1 MIASVLIF
9 ISEFDSMKISL
20 PSFDNAKVLVVGDL
34 MLDRYWHGGSSR
46 ISPEA
51 PVQVV
56 NVGQIEERPGGAGN
70 VALNIAS
77 LGSQVTLVGITGDD
91 EAADSLQT
99 RLNAANVTCD
109 FERVDNVPTIT
120 KLRIISR
127 QQQLIR
133 LDFEESLAG
142 KGNSGLAEK
151 MSKHIE
157 GCGAVIL
164 SDYAKGTLDN
174 IQPLIEIANKR
185 QIPVLV
191 DPKGTDFSRYRG
203 ATLVTPNLH
212 EFETVVGHCKDEQTL
227 VAKGNELLE
236 QYSWQ
241 ALLVTRGEHGMTLLR
256 KDQPELHLP
265 ALSQEVF
272 DVTGAGDTVIA
283 TLASALAAGSS
294 LENAVALSNTA
305 AGIVVV
311 KLGTATVSTHEIRRK
326 LRTSGDTGTGVMTPQ
341 QLQIVVEEAKAHG
354 EKIVMT
360 NGCFDILHA
369 GHVAYLRQAKALGNR
384 LIVAV
389 NDDNSV
395 RRLKGEGRPVNP
407 VDRRMSVL
415 AALGAVDW
423 VVSFGEDTPQQLI
436 TEVMPDVLVK
446 GGDYQ
451 VEQIAGAKEVMSNGG
466 QVEILQFV
474 DGVSTTGIIESI
486 NQSSSD

>member
-1 MIASVLIF
+1 
-9 ISEFDSMKISL
+9 MKINL
-20 PSFDNAKVLVVGDL
+20 PAFENANVLVVGDL

-77 LGSQVTLVGITGDD
+77 LGSRSTLIGITGDD

-99 RLNAANVTCD
+99 RLCAASVTCD
-109 FERVDNVPTIT
+109 FERVKDVPTIT
-120 KLRIISR
+120 KLRVISR

-133 LDFEESLAG
+133 LDFEEHF
-142 KGNSGLAEK
+142 SGRGVDGLVGRMAN
-151 MSKHIE
+151 HIQ

-164 SDYAKGTLDN
+164 SDYAKGTLDD
-174 IQPLIEIANKR
+174 IQSLIQIANNN
-185 QIPVLV
+185 QVPVLV
-191 DPKGTDFSRYRG
+191 DPKGTDFSRYQG
-203 ATLVTPNLH
+203 ATLITPNLH
-212 EFETVVGHCKDEQTL
+212 EFEAVVGHCKDEQTL
-227 VAKGNELLE
+227 VEKGNALLKE
-236 QYSWQ
+236 HQWQ

-256 KDQPELHLP
+256 EGQPELHLP
-265 ALSQEVF
+265 ALAREVF
-272 DVTGAGDTVIA
+272 DVTGAGDTVIG
-283 TLASALAAGSS
+283 TLASAIAAGSS
-294 LENAVALSNTA
+294 IENAVALANTA

-311 KLGTATVSTHEIRRK
+311 KLGTATVSAHEIRRK
-326 LRTSGDTGTGVMTPQ
+326 LRTAGDTGTGVMNEQ
-341 QLQIVVEEAKAHG
+341 QLKIAVDEARAHG

-369 GHVAYLRQAKALGNR
+369 GHVAYLQQARSLGAR

-389 NDDNSV
+389 NDDESV
-395 RRLKGEGRPVNP
+395 RRLKGDGRPVNP

-415 AALGAVDW
+415 GALGSVDW
-423 VVSFGEDTPQQLI
+423 VVPFGEDTPQRLI
-436 TEVMPDVLVK
+436 SEILPDVLVK

-451 VEQIAGAKEVMSNGG
+451 VEQIAGAKEVLTNGG
-466 QVEILQFV
+466 SVEILQFV

-486 NQSSSD
+486 NKKK

>member
-1 MIASVLIF
+1 
-9 ISEFDSMKISL
+9 MKINL
-20 PSFDNAKVLVVGDL
+20 PNFSHAKVLVVGDL

-77 LGSQVTLVGITGDD
+77 LGGEAVLLGITGDD
-91 EAADSLQT
+91 EAAESLQT
-99 RLNAANVTCD
+99 KLQAANVSCD
-109 FERVDNVPTIT
+109 FVRVATVPTIT
-120 KLRIISR
+120 KLRVISR

-133 LDFEESLAG
+133 LDFEEHF
-142 KGNSGLAEK
+142 KGRGVNELTGRMEK
-151 MSKHIE
+151 AIE
-157 GCGAVIL
+157 NCGAVVL
-164 SDYAKGTLDN
+164 SDYAKGTLDD
-174 IQPLIEIANKR
+174 IQSLIKIAKAKNV
-185 QIPVLV
+185 PVLV
-191 DPKGTDFSRYRG
+191 DPKGTDFARYRG
-203 ATLVTPNLH
+203 ATLITPNLH
-212 EFETVVGHCKDEQTL
+212 EFEAVVGHCSDEQTL
-227 VAKGNELLE
+227 VERGNQLLAE
-236 QYSWQ
+236 HQWQ

-256 KDQPELHLP
+256 QGHPELHLP
-265 ALSQEVF
+265 ALAREVF
-272 DVTGAGDTVIA
+272 DVTGAGDTVIG
-283 TLASALAAGSS
+283 TLASALAAGSPI
-294 LENAVALSNTA
+294 EEAVALSNTA

-311 KLGTATVSTHEIRRK
+311 KLGTATVSAHEIRRK
-326 LRTSGDTGTGVMTPQ
+326 LRTSGESGTGVMSEQ
-341 QLQIVVEEAKAHG
+341 QLKIVVEEAKAHG

-369 GHVAYLRQAKALGNR
+369 GHVAYLQQAKALGAR

-415 AALGAVDW
+415 SGLGSVDW
-423 VVSFGEDTPQQLI
+423 VVAFGEDTPRRLI
-436 TEVMPDVLVK
+436 SEIMPDVLVK

-451 VEQIAGAKEVMSNGG
+451 VEQIAGAKEVLAQGG
-466 QVEILQFV
+466 AVEILQFV

-486 NQSSSD
+486 HQQK